1 HGESAAGRHRGEQAE
16 RGAVGVLALGLC
28 VILLLLSVT
37 VMAVSSVYIEQRKLQ
52 LLADQ
57 CADAATT
64 RVAGFDADGA
74 QSGVMLDPG
83 QVTTA
88 TQEVIGGVGHGVDAV
103 AIAPGT
109 GAVDASTARVELTG
123 ASPPAAGRVGRARRG
138 ADPGREQRPSGAHP
152 LSRRSGARGQLS
164 GSGELVPARRRQI
177 PVRSDGDGRW

>member
-1 HGESAAGRHRGEQAE
+1 MSITDRMTPAGGRRAGAPRAPGTVSRRRAGTRGEEAE

-64 RVAGFDADGA
+64 RVADFEADGA
-74 QSGVMLDPG
+74 RPGVTLDPG
-83 QVTTA
+83 QVASA

-109 GAVDASTARVELTG
+109 GVVDASTARVELT
-123 ASPPAAGRVGRARRG
+123 AR
-138 ADPGREQRPSGAHP
+138 AHP
-152 LSRRSGARGQLS
+152 PLVGWVVPDGVRIRAESSSRVVLTR
-164 GSGELVPARRRQI
+164 
-177 PVRSDGDGRW
+177 

>member
-1 HGESAAGRHRGEQAE
+1 MSLIERTTATGCRRAGASEVPGSSARRRARAGQEEAE

-64 RVAGFDADGA
+64 RVADFEADGA
-74 QSGVMLDPG
+74 RPGVTLDPG
-83 QVTTA
+83 QVASA

-109 GAVDASTARVELTG
+109 GVVDASTARVELT
-123 ASPPAAGRVGRARRG
+123 AR
-138 ADPGREQRPSGAHP
+138 AHP
-152 LSRRSGARGQLS
+152 PLVGWVVPDGVRIRAESSSRVVLTR
-164 GSGELVPARRRQI
+164 
-177 PVRSDGDGRW
+177 